1 MPMAHNA
8 VSSHPFYRQFDRR
21 FLRSIIDP
29 TLGRLAHL
37 KVGTPTSLVRHLL
50 IRDGLLY
57 YIVIVIGL
65 VSSLPLGFYRSSDL
79 LSQHLRLWLGGY
91 SSTCNKLAASCLST
105 APWLAKDQVIDIEFV
120 GDITLD
126 LCILYNPSR
135 CHIPSIHPSTLM
147 RLNIL
152 LNQDLKRE
160 PMENY
165 P

>member
-1 MPMAHNA
+1 MLSAA
-8 VSSHPFYRQFDRR
+8 APFIAN
-21 FLRSIIDP
+21 SIVDSYVLLDP

-37 KVGTPTSLVRHLL
+37 KGGTPTSLVRHLL

-91 SSTCNKLAASCLST
+91 SSTCNKLTASCLST

-120 GDITLD
+120 E
-126 LCILYNPSR
+126 
-135 CHIPSIHPSTLM
+135 
-147 RLNIL
+147 RLAPAI
-152 LNQDLKRE
+152 
-160 PMENY
+160 
-165 P
+165 